1 MASTQLVTLGVFAGF
16 YAIGALGLSLLMG
29 RAGQVS
35 LGQAGFLA
43 VGAYTS
49 AILVVRH
56 GWNALAAAAV
66 AVVVTAL
73 LGLVVGL
80 PLLRLRGHYLALAT
94 LGFGIIVAVVAN
106 EWEFTGATSGIYGIP
121 KPAFN
126 GRTYDSAREFFWLVW
141 PLVVVATWLAANLV
155 RGRVG
160 RALAAVSD
168 SEVAA
173 QTLGVDTFRLRLQV
187 LVGGLSSVWG
197 AVLGAVFVQALGELL
212 TIWVPRL
219 IPGASGEYQL
229 IGFGV
234 VLAAVVVLL
243 PGGLVAVVRRLAGA
257 GRPAAATTAPAPR
270 SRVDGAATAGGPL
283 LARDG
288 RPAPGTA
295 VLRVTGVS
303 RRFGGVRAV
312 DGVDL
317 VVATGEVV
325 ALIGPNGAG
334 KSTLFGVI
342 SGVIQA
348 SAGTVAVADTR
359 VAGRPHQV
367 AAARVAGRPHQ
378 VAAARAARTF
388 QNLEIFGSMTALEN
402 VMVGRHLRSR
412 DGSLLAVDGLDAGYG
427 RIAVLHEISLRVPA
441 GEMVAVIGANGPGKT
456 TLLRTISGLLA
467 PSRGRV
473 LLDGAEVGGRP
484 AEQLAALGLAHVP
497 EGRLVFPTLSVADNL
512 ALGAYSLRRRRGRS
526 GGAAGPG
533 GQGGRFL
540 PPRWIASD
548 QVLELFPRL
557 AGRLDQP
564 AGTLSG
570 GEQQMLAIGRGLA
583 ARPRLLLL
591 DEPSLGLAPMLV
603 AEIFRALA
611 RLRDQGDLGILLV
624 EQNARAAL
632 QVADRGYV
640 LERGRVALAGTPG
653 ELLDDEGVRAA
664 YLGRGYVEIAA
675 EVEGEG
681 APR

>member
-1 MASTQLVTLGVFAGF
+1 VIVGRGGRRLDLALLAGLALLVVAVPLVASTQLVTLGVFAGF

-141 PLVVVATWLAANLV
+141 PLVLVATWLAANLV

-187 LVGGLSSVWG
+187 LVLSAALASVAGSMYAHWVTVVNPSAASFLLSVELLLMAVVGGLSSVWG

-257 GRPAAATTAPAPR
+257 GRPAAATMAPAPR

-334 KSTLFGVI
+334 KSTLFDVI

-348 SAGTVAVADTR
+348 SAGTVAVADT
-359 VAGRPHQV
+359 
-367 AAARVAGRPHQ
+367 RVAGRPHQ

-412 DGSLLAVDGLDAGYG
+412 AGMLAAAVVLPARAEEAAIEASARGLLDLLGLAEVADA
-427 RIAVLHEISLRVPA
+427 PA
-441 GEMVAVIGANGPGKT
+441 GELPF
-456 TLLRTISGLLA
+456 
-467 PSRGRV
+467 GR
-473 LLDGAEVGGRP
+473 
-484 AEQLAALGLAHVP
+484 Q
-497 EGRLVFPTLSVADNL
+497 RLVEIARAL
-512 ALGAYSLRRRRGRS
+512 ATE
-526 GGAAGPG
+526 P
-533 GQGGRFL
+533 
-540 PPRWIASD
+540 D
-548 QVLELFPRL
+548 
-557 AGRLDQP
+557 
-564 AGTLSG
+564 
-570 GEQQMLAIGRGLA
+570 
-583 ARPRLLLL
+583 LLLL
-591 DEPSLGLAPMLV
+591 DEPMAGLSAAERAGLV
-603 AEIFRALA
+603 RLLR
-611 RLRDQGDLGILLV
+611 RLRDGGMAILLV
-624 EQNARAAL
+624 EHDVDAVMAL
-632 QVADRGYV
+632 ADRVVV
-640 LERGRVALAGTPG
+640 LDEGRVIG
-653 ELLDDEGVRAA
+653 EGPPAAIRKDPAVISA
-664 YLGRGYVEIAA
+664 YLGDEISP
-675 EVEGEG
+675 EVPPVASRKG
-681 APR
+681 AP